1 MEATLHAHPSSD
13 APEPSPLV
21 RYGLLAA
28 AVVAALLGLTTLD
41 VEGSHAMNRRNAEA
55 ERSTECIVASALF
68 VGVARAPAP

>member
-1 MEATLHAHPSSD
+1 MEAALHAHPSSD
-13 APEPSPLV
+13 KPELSPGV

-28 AVVAALLGLTTLD
+28 AVLAALLGLTTLD
-41 VEGSHAMNRRNAEA
+41 VEGSDAMKRRQAQD